1 MRRGMNRG
9 ERATDRGTTSGDRM
23 LGSSRLARLRC
34 GLPLTRKKLRS
45 LASMHQPYRR
55 RAARHQASRRN
66 EPEFRQCDV
75 HEPRRAGDAD
85 VSKHRQANR
94 DTDRGAKHHQG
105 LPKAPHIVNLRHH
118 LVAGTS
124 AAANSSRGVTWSVMN
139 RAPGS
144 LLNSATQSSSRVV
157 QGSELSI
164 ADQVR

>member
-66 EPEFRQCDV
+66 ARPTVTPTAAPNTIKDC
-75 HEPRRAGDAD
+75 
-85 VSKHRQANR
+85 
-94 DTDRGAKHHQG
+94 
-105 LPKAPHIVNLRHH
+105 PKRLI
-118 LVAGTS
+118 S
-124 AAANSSRGVTWSVMN
+124 
-139 RAPGS
+139 
-144 LLNSATQSSSRVV
+144 
-157 QGSELSI
+157 
-164 ADQVR
+164 